1 MPRPNKL
8 WYRPLVWV
16 ELFALVNLAGIAPD
30 IYLAHSVNYFHHKA
44 EYVPLYFSIVAP
56 LLLVPAFWALV
67 TGRDGI
73 WRWLGNIVGAA
84 SVLIG
89 VTGMVLHLRSQFFQQ
104 QTLASLVY
112 AAPFAAPL
120 AYTGLGMLLIMNRMV
135 AEEDKEWALWVVFL
149 ALGGFVGNF
158 LFSVSDHAQNGF
170 YHFTEWIP
178 VVSSALAVGFLL
190 VPLIMRVSLSY
201 LFACVVVM
209 LIQAAVGITGFILHV
224 RANIYAPG
232 PTLFDRFVFGA
243 PAFAPMLFPD
253 LVLLALIGLWALR
266 LRLREVGIEYG
277 QNDL

>member
-1 MPRPNKL
+1 MRPNEL
-8 WYRPLVWV
+8 YRRPLVWV

-30 IYLAHSVNYFHHKA
+30 IYLAHSVNFFRHKA
-44 EYVPLYFSIVAP
+44 EYVPLYFSIIAP
-56 LLLVPAFWALV
+56 LLLAPAIWALA
-67 TGRDGI
+67 TGRLGL

-84 SVLIG
+84 SVFIG

-120 AYTGLGMLLIMNRMV
+120 AYTGIGFLLIMNRMV

-158 LFSVSDHAQNGF
+158 LFSVTDHAQNGF

-190 VPLIMRVSLSY
+190 VPLMMRVSLSY
-201 LFACVVVM
+201 LFVCGVVM
-209 LIQAAVGITGFILHV
+209 FIQAAVGILGFILHV
-224 RANIYAPG
+224 RANVYAPG

-243 PAFAPMLFPD
+243 PVFAPMLFPD

-266 LRLREVGIEYG
+266 QRLREAEIANG
-277 QNDL
+277 QTDLS